1 MTDAPSPERVKRRQ
15 LTRAQVAEITLR
27 QMGRC
32 AKCGDR
38 LDFAKKGQV
47 VDEHIVPIFS
57 TPEGLDPNRTENRA
71 FYCKPCA
78 TEKTSAEAPDRAK
91 VRRLES
97 GNTQADKRAA
107 LKAEGAYKKMG
118 ARPWPKH
125 GVSPLSKDHP
135 NYQKQKWRTR

>member
-15 LTRAQVAEITLR
+15 LTRSQVAEITLR
-27 QMGRC
+27 QMGKC

-38 LDFAKKGQV
+38 LDFSRRGQV

-57 TPEGLDPNRTENRA
+57 TPEGLDPNRTDNRA

-97 GNTQADKRAA
+97 GNTQADKRKRA
-107 LKAEGAYKKMG
+107 KASGKMG
-118 ARPWPKH
+118 KWPK
-125 GVSPLSKDHP
+125 GRGFQGSRKFNGEVTWK
-135 NYQKQKWRTR
+135 K